1 MSASNRKFLTPPLTS
16 LILPSDA
23 ASRPVTMAGTGASGG
38 VGGGGVLEG
47 GREGIVPRFLQ
58 QRSRSSG
65 RIEGRE
71 AAGPSQPEEK
81 HPDLTSKVQRFEP
94 SATDHVSEDR
104 ESERWGERRA
114 VVLFSSSSSSSD

>member
-23 ASRPVTMAGTGASGG
+23 ASRPVTMAGTRASGG

-58 QRSRSSG
+58 RQSRSSG
-65 RIEGRE
+65 SIEGRE

-81 HPDLTSKVQRFEP
+81 HPDPTSKVQRFEP
-94 SATDHVSEDR
+94 
-104 ESERWGERRA
+104 
-114 VVLFSSSSSSSD
+114 